1 MILKFCSL
9 KTRKIQWFPWVET
22 QINSALGH
30 INVTML
36 TIYSSFPPAPGP
48 CWIKKSF
55 ASHAVACIVP
65 FILFRSEFRLDVYV
79 RCPQLLCRWNGIAK
93 WKTKMELST
102 DTNECL
108 HGSYKWII
116 MLEKCGQWFSPQM
129 NNRHPWQLKKKKK
142 SWSYQLYSTAN
153 SAHLPRKWTKWAEL
167 AVLYSW

>member
-1 MILKFCSL
+1 MQFQNKKNSRITFVLKL
-9 KTRKIQWFPWVET
+9 KIS
-22 QINSALGH
+22 SAHGH

-129 NNRHPWQLKKKKK
+129 NNRHPWQLKKSK
-142 SWSYQLYSTAN
+142 SWGPFWSYQLNSTAN
-153 SAHLPRKWTKWAEL
+153 LAHLAHFLGKWAGL
-167 AVLYSW
+167 AVLFSW